1 MKFWELTSICRDE
14 PDLLAKVLR
23 GYSDQKYANWLDNMP
38 NIVLQQQREKLDAV
52 VPHELCEAALKPHKG
67 KLYKNGPHVRK
78 NRLNPSD
85 TEVSYFEVFRLF
97 GAQFLEEVL
106 EKGSAKR

>member
-14 PDLLAKVLR
+14 PDLLAKVLH
-23 GYSDQKYANWLDNMP
+23 GYSDQKYANWLDDMA
-38 NIVLQQQREKLDAV
+38 NIVSQQQREKLDAV
-52 VPHELCEAALKPHKG
+52 VPHELCEAVLKPHKG
-67 KLYKNGPHVRK
+67 KLYKNGPHVRA
-78 NRLNPSD
+78 NRLNPTD
-85 TEVSYFEVFRLF
+85 AEVSYFEVFSLF

>member
-14 PDLLAKVLR
+14 PDVLAKVLHD
-23 GYSDQKYANWLDNMP
+23 YSDQKYANWFNDMP
-38 NIVLQQQREKLDAV
+38 NIVSQQQREKLDAV
-52 VPHELCEAALKPHKG
+52 VPSDLCEVALKSHKG
-67 KLYKNGPHVRK
+67 KLYRNGPQVRA
-78 NRLNPSD
+78 NRLKPSD
-85 TEVSYFEVFRLF
+85 LEVSYFEVFRMF